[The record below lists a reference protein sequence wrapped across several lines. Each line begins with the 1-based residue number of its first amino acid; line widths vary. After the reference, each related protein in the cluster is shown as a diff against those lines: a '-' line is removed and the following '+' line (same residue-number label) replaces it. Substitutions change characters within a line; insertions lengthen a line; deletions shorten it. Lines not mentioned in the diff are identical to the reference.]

1 MIFGVRR
8 LIPVLAMMTLAITGC
23 SEQIDQTVNELA
35 SKALDSGI
43 REQLEAVGVSLDG
56 DVDCSTDFSRDGTT
70 LSGDADCTAETT
82 DAEAV
87 EATFSGTLSPS
98 GCDGSL
104 TITVAGRSVVD
115 ISEIP
120 DCKVSL

>member
-1 MIFGVRR
+1 MRR
-8 LIPVLAMMTLAITGC
+8 LIPVLAVMTLAITGC
-23 SEQIDQTVNELA
+23 SEQIDQTVNDLA
-35 SKALDSGI
+35 SRALDSGI

-70 LSGDADCTAETT
+70 LSGDADCTAQTT
-82 DAEAV
+82 EGEGV

-104 TITVAGRSVVD
+104 MVTVAGRSVVD

-120 DCKVSL
+120 DCNVSL